1 MKLSTYSNTATSNLI
16 RYGVRL
22 SDLGD
27 DLSLA
32 CGDAAYS
39 ACILAGDCL
48 SIIEQ
53 YENSVTE
60 EHQNQDKKEYLPSDW
75 LSALKSHAYSIAF
88 EVIQNQTLEAL
99 EEYEAATKAAY
110 KLATSKGES

>member
-53 YENSVTE
+53 YENSVTGE
-60 EHQNQDKKEYLPSDW
+60 QQNQDKNW